1 MVHRNRVQGPGL
13 RVRTRWVYF
22 AFIGGV
28 SAFAGALQFGLQLG
42 ECGRRSFGEADQ
54 LTRVPIDLRDLGG
67 AEFGEQGGAN
77 RGRGCGI
84 AVTDVGGRRESFP
97 SFMYGEVEH
106 PGAVEHGDL
115 DELAPQ
121 HLGILANP
129 VELADL
135 VESIQECSAQF
146 DGSAA
151 EEVAAAGAA
160 HESTFLQGDAQV
172 GHRGLRY
179 AEFTGDLR
187 QCPDF
192 LGASASR
199 SRMRTARVTAGAFPD
214 AWSGPM
220 SILFSSSPWSV
231 RWW

>member
-84 AVTDVGGRRESFP
+84 AVTGCT
-97 SFMYGEVEH
+97 
-106 PGAVEHGDL
+106 A
-115 DELAPQ
+115 A
-121 HLGILANP
+121 
-129 VELADL
+129 L
-135 VESIQECSAQF
+135 VHSKV
-146 DGSAA
+146 DTVVGSARRRC
-151 EEVAAAGAA
+151 GFT
-160 HESTFLQGDAQV
+160 STT
-172 GHRGLRY
+172 
-179 AEFTGDLR
+179 TG
-187 QCPDF
+187 PWW
-192 LGASASR
+192 
-199 SRMRTARVTAGAFPD
+199 VTN
-214 AWSGPM
+214 
-220 SILFSSSPWSV
+220 
-231 RWW
+231 R